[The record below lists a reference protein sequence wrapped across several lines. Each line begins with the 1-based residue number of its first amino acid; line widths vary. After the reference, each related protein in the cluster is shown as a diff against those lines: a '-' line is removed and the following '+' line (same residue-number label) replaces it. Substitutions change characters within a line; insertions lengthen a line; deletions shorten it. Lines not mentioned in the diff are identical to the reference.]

1 MKDLADLL
9 RILNTYQA
17 AGLTLEQALKKLSE
31 SENVILCAVV
41 KRIDEDDSL
50 TLGALIE
57 TLGEK
62 DTGSKFRQSVD
73 EFANEE
79 KRHPVQKV

>member
-1 MKDLADLL
+1 MKKLEDLIK
-9 RILNTYQA
+9 ILNVYQA

-31 SENVILCAVV
+31 SENVILSAVI
-41 KRIDEDDSL
+41 KQIDEDNAL

-62 DTGSKFRQSVD
+62 DTGAKFRQEVD
-73 EFANEE
+73 EFAIQNKKYPLESI
-79 KRHPVQKV
+79 

>member
-1 MKDLADLL
+1 MKNLEDLIK
-9 RILNTYQA
+9 ILNVYQA

-31 SENVILCAVV
+31 SEDVILSAVI

-50 TLGALIE
+50 TLGVLIE

-62 DTGSKFRQSVD
+62 DTGSKFKQSVD

-79 KRHPVQKV
+79 KRHPVEKV